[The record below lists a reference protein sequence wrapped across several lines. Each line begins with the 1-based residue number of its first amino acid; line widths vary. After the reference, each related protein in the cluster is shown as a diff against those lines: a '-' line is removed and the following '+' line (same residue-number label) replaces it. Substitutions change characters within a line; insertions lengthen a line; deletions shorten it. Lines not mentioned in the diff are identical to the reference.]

1 MHFFS
6 RKESSEVIRRILVLF
21 ICLPFLF
28 SLPALAK
35 TEGYLFII
43 GGGSRPPEMM
53 MRFISLA
60 QRFQG
65 KIVIF
70 PMASSAPQEVG
81 PEQAEQLRK
90 LGACQ
95 VEYQILTRE
104 EAMKDEN
111 VHILDSVAG
120 VFFSGGVQSR
130 LTDVLL
136 GTPVHRKLL
145 QIYREGA
152 VIGGTSAGAAVMSE
166 IMITGDEKRDVEEGH
181 AFETL
186 QAGNIVTTPG
196 FGFLKTAIIDQHFVR
211 RKRHNRLISLVIEH
225 PKLLG
230 IGIDES
236 TAIIVKPDETFEV
249 IGERNV
255 IVYDATRAKT
265 RISPSQSISGHNLT
279 MHILSPGD
287 RFDLRTKRVKR
298 E

>member
-1 MHFFS
+1 
-6 RKESSEVIRRILVLF
+6 
-21 ICLPFLF
+21 
-28 SLPALAK
+28 
-35 TEGYLFII
+35 
-43 GGGSRPPEMM
+43 
-53 MRFISLA
+53 
-60 QRFQG
+60 
-65 KIVIF
+65 
-70 PMASSAPQEVG
+70 
-81 PEQAEQLRK
+81 
-90 LGACQ
+90 
-95 VEYQILTRE
+95 
-104 EAMKDEN
+104 
-111 VHILDSVAG
+111 
-120 VFFSGGVQSR
+120 
-130 LTDVLL
+130 
-136 GTPVHRKLL
+136 
-145 QIYREGA
+145 
-152 VIGGTSAGAAVMSE
+152 MSE

-211 RKRHNRLISLVIEH
+211 RKRHNRLISLVIEQ